1 MAEEPQNRL
10 DAAIERFREVVKS
23 RVEEPLR
30 QLQEAIDFQRQK
42 GPLDEEL
49 IAQEIEQIAH
59 RERMEHRR
67 RFSAGEELE
76 NLIARIMSNPPW
88 RKP

>member
-1 MAEEPQNRL
+1 MGEEPQNRL

-59 RERMEHRR
+59 RERMEYRR